1 MADCPWQPSNH
12 LLLISLRTQAVPV
25 QSLPPNDLVF
35 LIDVLGSMNEP
46 MKLPLVKRGLA
57 MLAEQIRPQ
66 DRVAIVVY
74 A

>member
-1 MADCPWQPSNH
+1 M
-12 LLLISLRTQAVPV
+12 

-46 MKLPLVKRGLA
+46 MKLPLVRRGLA